1 MSAKTK
7 IVVLKS
13 KELIYTAIFVV
24 LGILLI
30 SLLIYMFSPS
40 KDKKKGES
48 NNTENTIENSSTG
61 SQTNA
66 PDATIIP
73 PQEQAVPDSNAN
85 QTNDKTA
92 AESTAN
98 LANDQTLPDST
109 TNLAKEQ
116 ASPESDSDTT
126 QVQPAPDATVIPPQ
140 ETVSTSAG
148 TYKSGVYSSIMNVG
162 GQTEL
167 QLVVTVDNGR
177 VSHLD
182 ITNLNETVTAMYP
195 LIGPSLDELNSQL
208 DAGASFENLTYSKD
222 NQYTTILI
230 LQAAKD
236 SLIAE

>member
-1 MSAKTK
+1 MSSKTK

-40 KDKKKGES
+40 KDKKKGDKKSSIES
-48 NNTENTIENSSTG
+48 TNEISDGNTKDVSVKT
-61 SQTNA
+61 A
-66 PDATIIP
+66 PEATVIP
-73 PQEQAVPDSNAN
+73 PQDQAQN
-85 QTNDKTA
+85 T
-92 AESTAN
+92 
-98 LANDQTLPDST
+98 
-109 TNLAKEQ
+109 
-116 ASPESDSDTT
+116 DTT
-126 QVQPAPDATVIPPQ
+126 SSNEQSQNDLATTQNQPAPEATVIPPQ
-140 ETVSTSAG
+140 ESVSTSAAVSG
-148 TYKSGVYSSIMNVG
+148 NQATTTTDSKSKGSTYQSGVYSSIMNVG

-195 LIGPSLDELNSQL
+195 LISPSLDELNAQL
-208 DAGASFENLTYSKD
+208 DAGAALENLTSSKD

-230 LQAAKD
+230 LQAARE
-236 SLIAE
+236 SLIKQ

>member
-13 KELIYTAIFVV
+13 KEIIYTAIFVV

-48 NNTENTIENSSTG
+48 NNTENTIENSNTT
-61 SQTNA
+61 SQSNA

-73 PQEQAVPDSNAN
+73 PQEQTVPDSTSN
-85 QTNDKTA
+85 QAKDQTV
-92 AESTAN
+92 AESTTN
-98 LANDQTLPDST
+98 LVQDQTLPDST
-109 TNLAKEQ
+109 TNPAQEQ
-116 ASPESDSDTT
+116 ASPESDSDMS
-126 QVQPAPDATVIPPQ
+126 QGQPAPNATVIPPQ
-140 ETVSTSAG
+140 ETVNTSAG

-236 SLIAE
+236 SLIVE